1 MERNIQQNGFI
12 NLVIL
17 MIACAT
23 AAVMADYAGS
33 ATALVGAVYLGL
45 GFLVAAISY
54 FQMRLENREEIER
67 LDYDEMMRERKDA
80 ALFADTGDDTF
91 IAKRAREQFE
101 RFFVP
106 GFTILFFCAQVAA
119 VYQLWK
125 WLPSAEAPDLGKA
138 AIAMMAF
145 ATFSLI
151 LFLLGKFSSGVARM
165 ERQRLLR
172 PGGAYLLLGSVI
184 CMLVVLT
191 EAGAWFGF
199 ENVDLQ
205 VGRILVVFLGLASI
219 ESLVNLVLEI
229 YRPRSKGKEDRPLY
243 ESRLVGLLG
252 QPAGLVT
259 TAAQAL
265 DYQFGFKVS
274 DTWFYKFLEKALAW
288 LVLIQIGILMLSTT
302 FVILEPHELGLIE
315 RFGKPAAGGEVL
327 QPGFHFKLPWPID
340 HVYRYPAN
348 EIQNFH
354 VGYTVQEDRHE
365 ERTLLWTVSHY
376 QEEVNFLVASSEQE
390 SGLNNEQTVPVNF
403 LTAAIPVQY
412 RVNNLVEWVY
422 NHADPKELI
431 EEIGNREVVRYL
443 VSVDIH
449 DIMSTGR
456 LEAAATLADRIQAKA
471 DEAKLGVEVL
481 FVGLQDIHPPVGD
494 KRIPVAAA
502 FEEVI
507 GSIQQKEATILAA
520 EGYAARVLPVAKAE
534 AVQRITA
541 AEAYRKEL
549 VERAKAAAEQFQHQ
563 MKARSAAPDVF
574 QNRKYFEVLGS
585 SLTDIRKY
593 IIVPES
599 AEETFIMN
607 LEDKIAYD
615 LLDARP
621 EAQ

>member
-17 MIACAT
+17 LIACAT
-23 AAVMADYAGS
+23 AAVMADYARS

-106 GFTILFFCAQVAA
+106 GFTIVFFGAQLAA

-125 WLPSAEAPDLGKA
+125 WLPNADAPDLAKA

-151 LFLLGKFSSGVARM
+151 LFLLGKYSSGVARM
-165 ERQRLLR
+165 DRQRLLR

-199 ENVDLQ
+199 ENIDLQ
-205 VGRILVVFLGLASI
+205 VGRVLVVFLGLAAA

-302 FVILEPHELGLIE
+302 FVILEPHELGLKE
-315 RFGKPAAGGEVL
+315 RFGKPVTGGGVL
-327 QPGFHFKLPWPID
+327 EPGFHLKLPWPID

-354 VGYTVQEDRHE
+354 VGYSVQEERNH

-390 SGLNNEQTVPVNF
+390 SGLDNEQTVPVNF

-412 RVNNLVEWVY
+412 RVNNLEDWVY
-422 NHADPKELI
+422 MHANPKELI

-449 DIMSTGR
+449 EIMSTGR
-456 LEAAATLADRIQAKA
+456 LAAAITLAERIQAKA
-471 DEAKLGVEVL
+471 DEARLGVEVL

-494 KRIPVAAA
+494 KRIPVAGA

-520 EGYAARVLPVAKAE
+520 EAYAARVLPVAKAE
-534 AVQRITA
+534 AIQRLSEA
-541 AEAYRKEL
+541 QAYRKER
-549 VERAKAAAEQFQHQ
+549 VERAKASAEQFQNQ
-563 MKARSAAPDVF
+563 IKAMGSAPDVF
-574 QNRKYFEVLGS
+574 RNRKYYEVLGS
-585 SLTDIRKY
+585 SLTGIRKY
-593 IIVPES
+593 VIVPES

-621 EAQ
+621 DAQ